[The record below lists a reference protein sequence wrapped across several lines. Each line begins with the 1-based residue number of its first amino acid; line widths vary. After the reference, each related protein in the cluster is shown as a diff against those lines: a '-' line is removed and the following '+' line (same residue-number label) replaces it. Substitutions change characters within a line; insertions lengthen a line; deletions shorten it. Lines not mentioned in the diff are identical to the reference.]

1 MVNKIEG
8 PKLVLMTCDLIGN
21 PVVEILAI
29 VDYEHKIRGQL
40 DCKIL
45 LR

>member
-1 MVNKIEG
+1 MVI
-8 PKLVLMTCDLIGN
+8 THDLIAN
-21 PVVEILAI
+21 QVVNILAI
-29 VDYEHKIRGQL
+29 VDYEHEIRGQL

>member
-1 MVNKIEG
+1 
-8 PKLVLMTCDLIGN
+8 VLLTHDMIAN
-21 PVVEILAI
+21 QIVEILAI